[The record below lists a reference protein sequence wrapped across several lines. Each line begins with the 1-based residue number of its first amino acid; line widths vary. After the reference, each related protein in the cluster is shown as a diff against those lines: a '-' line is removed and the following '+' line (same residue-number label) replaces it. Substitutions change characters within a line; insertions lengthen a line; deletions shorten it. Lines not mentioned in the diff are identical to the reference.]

1 MNFIPLTE
9 EDKRAMLSAVG
20 AASVNELIQKAGLA
34 PLLNRPLDLPQPM
47 SELELASH
55 MKALSEKNKLLRVFR
70 GGGAYNHYIP
80 SAVNHLLLRGEF
92 YTAYTP
98 YQPEV
103 SQGTLQAIY
112 EFQTLIC
119 LLTGMD
125 AANAGLYETGS
136 ALAEAFFLSRSETGR
151 REAFIANPLNP
162 EYEKTLR
169 TYAKSCGFRI
179 GKKISEKTACAIVQN
194 PNYFGCI
201 ERVDEFAEAAHAAG
215 ALLVVAVSDPTSL
228 ALLKPPG
235 DYGADIVVG
244 ELQAFG
250 NGLNF
255 GGPYGAFM
263 AVRSEHVK
271 KMPGRLAGMTVDSRG
286 QRGFILTLQARE
298 QHIRRERATS
308 NICTNHALNTLAA
321 TIYLALLGKSGL
333 QRVAALSFKRA
344 HELQSR
350 LASLGFALLHDKPF
364 YNEFAASTPV
374 SPKKLNKALLKK
386 GMLGGIPLG
395 RREWLLCATETT
407 TSADIDEFVAV
418 VEKAVA

>member
-9 EDKRAMLSAVG
+9 EDKRAMLSVIG
-20 AASVNELIQKAGLA
+20 ASGMEALVQKAGLA
-34 PLLNRPLDLPQPM
+34 PLLNRPLNLPQPL
-47 SELELASH
+47 SELELAAH
-55 MKALSEKNKLLRVFR
+55 LKELSEKNRPLRIFR
-70 GGGAYNHYIP
+70 GAGAYSHYIP
-80 SAVNHLLLRGEF
+80 AAMNHILLRGEF

-103 SQGTLQAIY
+103 SQGVLQATY

-151 REAFIANPLNP
+151 GEAFIANPLNP
-162 EYEKTLR
+162 EYERTLR
-169 TYAKSCGFRI
+169 TYARSCGFRL
-179 GKKISEKTACAIVQN
+179 GKTISEKTACVIVQN

-201 ERVDEFAEAAHAAG
+201 ERLEEFRERASAVG

-250 NGLNF
+250 NGLSF

-263 AVRSEHVK
+263 AVRDEHVK
-271 KMPGRLAGMTVDSRG
+271 KLPGRLVGMTIDSRG
-286 QRGFILTLQARE
+286 GRGFILTLQARE

-321 TIYLALLGKSGL
+321 TIYLALLGRSGL
-333 QRVAALSFKRA
+333 RRVAALSFRRA
-344 HELQSR
+344 HSLQGK
-350 LASLGFALLHDKPF
+350 LAALGFSLIHDKPF
-364 YNEFAASTPV
+364 YNEFAVKCPAPA
-374 SPKKLNKALLKK
+374 KKLNRALLKR
-386 GMLGGIPLG
+386 GILGGVPLG
-395 RREWLLCATETT
+395 RRGWLLCATEMTAG
-407 TSADIDEFVAV
+407 ADIEEFVAV
-418 VEKAVA
+418 VEKAIT